1 MTDKNTLKRWFVK
14 DFRPDQ
20 EHFWAWMDSYFHKS
34 EKIPQTQIEG
44 LGDSL
49 ANKADASQIPSN
61 IATVDSGDVEGNVHT
76 KEQIAYLLENSGKNM
91 ANADLTTTGRRYFTQ
106 EHEYVWFT
114 NRSTFLM
121 GSDNSDGVYS
131 TLLLNK
137 TGITLINDKGQ
148 GNEVRF
154 SMSEGLFRF
163 SGLKEGVTNTHNYVM
178 AVDDSG
184 IVAKLPAGDLG
195 KNMSNSQVTTTAL
208 GGVTQGYNYTW
219 DTAGYYLY
227 FKGLPDKSND
237 ATFNKMVVRDSNGQ
251 LAESNGK
258 VLFNNIPDVMNATE
272 RTAWMKKWTGMF
284 SSLAPVVDVITF
296 PVIEKGGVQELNIWG
311 SNLYID
317 PETSHVRVKQK
328 SNPSIWHSADFTVK
342 SSGNISFRINT
353 ELLTIGEEYVVEVK
367 HGIFITISNFSFFV
381 VERLFPVDISNLSWS
396 QIEDSNAGIYN
407 RTTRQGNS
415 FFVENLTSATAESG
429 YRNKVV
435 RRFKSAKVLNSGE
448 NAIFS
453 FSTNVSYDA
462 GNFEFPRSDFDTI
475 GIGECLD
482 IDPQTTASSSIKAF
496 ILGGG
501 KPVNI
506 RLQNGN
512 FIAGGNA
519 SGLIVKRGT
528 SLFTSIQVGN
538 SVLFMT
544 SNLIKDINVSVEFQT
559 VARYLNAKSVG
570 TYSLDSIYK
579 F

>member
-1 MTDKNTLKRWFVK
+1 MATDKNIIKNWFRNGLK
-14 DFRPDQ
+14 PTQ
-20 EHFWAWMDSYFHKS
+20 EQFWAWIDSFYHKS
-34 EKIPQTQIEG
+34 DKIPQTQIEG
-44 LGDSL
+44 LDGSL
-49 ANKADASQIPSN
+49 ANKADVSQLEGK
-61 IATVDSGDVEGNVHT
+61 ADLVDGKVPESQLPPLKDTTKLDKPEADGSWIVNKTGDAISWVS
-76 KEQIAYLLENSGKNM
+76 ANSFGKNM
-91 ANADLTTTGRRYFTQ
+91 AN
-106 EHEYVWFT
+106 
-114 NRSTFLM
+114 
-121 GSDNSDGVYS
+121 
-131 TLLLNK
+131 
-137 TGITLINDKGQ
+137 
-148 GNEVRF
+148 
-154 SMSEGLFRF
+154 
-163 SGLKEGVTNTHNYVM
+163 
-178 AVDDSG
+178 
-184 IVAKLPAGDLG
+184 
-195 KNMSNSQVTTTAL
+195 SQLVTTAE

-237 ATFNKMVVRDSNGQ
+237 TTFNKVVVRDSNGQ
-251 LAESNGK
+251 MAESNGK
-258 VLFNNIPDVMNATE
+258 VLFNNIPDIMNASE
-272 RTAWMKKWTGMF
+272 RTSWMKKWTGSY

-317 PETSHVRVKQK
+317 PEISHVRVKQK

-353 ELLTIGEEYVVEVK
+353 ELLTLGEEYVVEVK
-367 HGIFITISNFSFFV
+367 HGIFITTSNFSFFV
-381 VERLFPVDISNLSWS
+381 VERLFPVDISNLSWT
-396 QIEDSNAGIYN
+396 QIDDSNAGIYN

-415 FFVENLTSATAESG
+415 FFVENLTGATAESG

-462 GNFEFPRSDFDTI
+462 GGFEFPRSDFDTI
-475 GIGECLD
+475 GIGEYLD
-482 IDPQTTASSSIKAF
+482 AEPQTTNSSSIKAF
-496 ILGGG
+496 ISGGG

-519 SGLIVKRGT
+519 SVLIVKRGT
-528 SLFTSIQVGN
+528 ILFTSIQVGN
-538 SVLFMT
+538 SAIFMI
-544 SNLIKDINVSVEFQT
+544 SNLIKDINISVEFQT
-559 VARYLNAKSVG
+559 VARYLGVKSVG